1 MPACSLRRVPLEPCS
16 NRNAISEKMQ
26 ISTQIRLAWCLSES
40 EGEDDSYL
48 SVMSKSG
55 TPMRWEAETQPWRR
69 RRHRTWS
76 RRPTKCTK
84 RERGRGPHEE
94 FLLHFPQNAAREN
107 KHAPKV
113 GRDISER
120 ARASEG
126 SVRLNRQPASR
137 FVISG

>member
-1 MPACSLRRVPLEPCS
+1 
-16 NRNAISEKMQ
+16 
-26 ISTQIRLAWCLSES
+26 
-40 EGEDDSYL
+40 
-48 SVMSKSG
+48 
-55 TPMRWEAETQPWRR
+55 MRWEAETQPWRRR

-113 GRDISER
+113 EETFR
-120 ARASEG
+120 SEG
-126 SVRLNRQPASR
+126 ERE
-137 FVISG
+137 ISQVEPTTCEQICYFGMMDG